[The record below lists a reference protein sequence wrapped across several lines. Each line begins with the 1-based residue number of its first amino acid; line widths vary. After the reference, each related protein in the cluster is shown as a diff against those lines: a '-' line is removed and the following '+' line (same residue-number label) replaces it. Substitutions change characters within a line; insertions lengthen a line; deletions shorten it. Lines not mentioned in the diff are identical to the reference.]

1 MIALVVGI
9 VVVSIL
15 DDHGTTVTGLADT
28 LVEIMD
34 DGKFRFTNGWKKE
47 NNEVKIR
54 IKPTRYIIL
63 LEKVGLLC
71 IIGVPSLQG
80 LLITR
85 IVPEAL

>member
-1 MIALVVGI
+1 MALVVGI

-47 NNEVKIR
+47 NNEAKIR
-54 IKPTRYIIL
+54 IKPTRLIL
-63 LEKVGLLC
+63 LNKVGLLC